1 MKRVIICL
9 LILMLT
15 LPFAAAHADANPM
28 QSLKLQCEVDGDVLD
43 AYFYAEIAYPSETAA
58 FESMDFVL
66 TYAQDVLELIE
77 LVKDGET
84 AESDVIDSSFISFE
98 STDTAGRFEYHC
110 ASALGHRGSGLL
122 LHLRFRILSEGGYR
136 FRVMRDGYSIYDSA
150 SKQSVSYR
158 FALLTENKLPEET
171 TLLPEIELPEVK
183 PSETPKEEGWFM
195 KLIHSIFGS
204 SCRCGG
210 EP

>member
-15 LPFAAAHADANPM
+15 LPVAAAHAEGNPM
-28 QSLKLQCEVDGDVLD
+28 QSMRLKCEVDGDVLD
-43 AYFYAEIAYPSETAA
+43 AYFYAEIAYASETAA

-77 LVKDGET
+77 LVKTGEV
-84 AESDVIDSSFISFE
+84 AESDIIDSSFMCFE

-122 LHLRFRILSEGGYR
+122 LHLRFRILGEGGYR
-136 FRVMRDGYSIYDSA
+136 FRVARDGYSIYDSA
-150 SKQSVSYR
+150 SKKSESYR
-158 FALLTENKLPEET
+158 FALLREDQPADAGTP
-171 TLLPEIELPEVK
+171 LPEIEKPEAQ
-183 PSETPKEEGWFM
+183 PSDEPKEEGWFM

-204 SCRCGG
+204 SCRCG
-210 EP
+210 